1 MSPTCVLQACR
12 VVDSFVANIARVTAP
27 NKNVELGGRD
37 GFKTFPNGVTWWIL
51 KSIRINGGWHVSIAR
66 HLRIFFGTTDLL
78 PPLVRRQICTVYD
91 LIMKVHTSLR
101 IPVRKDQL
109 ALYQGTINDLL
120 TALVRLNAP
129 HSPSMC
135 NSIKYHWPRHWQNT
149 RRELGCSAHEKSL
162 ERKLGETQ
170 KKNFKFTNGRQNVE
184 VGFPH
189 TLSHF
194 SINVVPIWYIKCH
207 LCNISVHKCQ
217 IYYPFARALLSCRN
231 KCGSGKRGRG
241 CCATYWDSPGN
252 YRPSRILHKTKTL
265 GTHRFTKFRTPP
277 SCAAKNHAGWT

>member
-1 MSPTCVLQACR
+1 MSPTHVLQACR
-12 VVDSFVANIARVTAP
+12 VVDSFVANIARVAAP

-109 ALYQGTINDLL
+109 ARYQGTINDLL
-120 TALVRLNAP
+120 AALVRLNAP
-129 HSPSMC
+129 HSATMC

-184 VGFPH
+184 VGNPH
-189 TLSHF
+189 
-194 SINVVPIWYIKCH
+194 N
-207 LCNISVHKCQ
+207 
-217 IYYPFARALLSCRN
+217 
-231 KCGSGKRGRG
+231 
-241 CCATYWDSPGN
+241 
-252 YRPSRILHKTKTL
+252 
-265 GTHRFTKFRTPP
+265 
-277 SCAAKNHAGWT
+277 